1 MIGLVTGVQ
10 GLATFAVLALPTLAT
25 KAAPGFGIGP
35 EAVGY
40 QISVIYVAAALLSSM
55 AGLFVRRYGPARVS
69 LVALAFAGAG
79 LLAIATGDLL
89 MAIIGSL
96 SLGCAYGLTNPAA
109 SHLLLRFAPR
119 QHQNLIFALK
129 QTGVPLGAML
139 AALML
144 PVLAE
149 RIGWRLAMGTGTG
162 LLVAL
167 AVPLWRSRAKLDDDR
182 NPDARLSGGL
192 LKGIRVVLRHPVLRS
207 LAIMGWAYASFQ
219 FCLFTFLITM
229 LVQDF
234 RWSLVEAGGMATLM
248 QIGGAC
254 GRIAWSL
261 LADRVGHGLWVLVVV
276 GLASAV
282 LGMGLGLAR
291 PDLPFAALSALLFAF
306 GFCLVGW
313 NGLWMA
319 EIARTSGPAE
329 VGLATGGVLVF
340 TYVGVMMGPA
350 AFALTFRLIGSYAA
364 TFAVFAILGL
374 TGAAALLLAIRHR
387 AAAGD
392 LKAA

>member
-10 GLATFAVLALPTLAT
+10 GLATFTVLALPTLAT
-25 KAAPGFGIGP
+25 KAAPTFDIGP

-40 QISVIYVAAALLSSM
+40 QISVIYVAAAMLSSM
-55 AGLFVRRYGPARVS
+55 AGLFVRRYGPAMVS
-69 LVALAFAGAG
+69 LVALGFAGAG
-79 LLAIATGDLL
+79 LLAIATGHLVL
-89 MAIIGSL
+89 AILGSL

-149 RIGWRLAMGTGTG
+149 RIGWRAAMAAGAG

-167 AVPLWRSRAKLDDDR
+167 AVPLWQSRAKLDDDR
-182 NPDARLSGGL
+182 NPQAQLSGGL

-234 RWSLVEAGGMATLM
+234 GWSLVEAGGMATLL

-254 GRIAWSL
+254 GRISWSL
-261 LADRVGHGLWVLVVV
+261 VADRLGHGLWVLAVI

-282 LGMGLGLAR
+282 FAAVLGLAR
-291 PDLPFAALSALLFAF
+291 PDWPVAGLSALLIAF

-319 EIARTSGPAE
+319 EIARTSGPSE

-350 AFALTFRLIGSYAA
+350 AFALTYRLIGSYAA
-364 TFAVFAILGL
+364 TFALFAIYALI
-374 TGAAALLLAIRHR
+374 GAAALLLAIRNR
-387 AAAGD
+387 AHAGEV
-392 LKAA
+392 KTA